1 MNNDTYFNYN
11 YQFGGDVNIPQDYR
25 DTYNKLSEKFNF
37 YNFNDPKGENNIWVS
52 KRNDNVEAYT
62 DFTNGTI
69 NDDNDFKE
77 KLIKV
82 LEGRNSVRQSALH
95 QLDTVNTINGDD
107 DNYTLNLDYI
117 TNFFDFVYRGKVEKL
132 YYPPE
137 LNLKYP
143 DSINVYMEEIE
154 ITDKWSGN
162 ERSTNTQVTKEGETE
177 ATESGKQINH
187 FVFLSNENPCHIA
200 ESAKKFHIG
209 RKAKNSY
216 YIFKAGKVLGQGAAG
231 KALLLDW
238 DKKTQ
243 GGKLETKQYMALK
256 VMDGSF
262 FNLENKG
269 SHLDIDI
276 IFFDDD
282 QTDMTLKTN
291 FGLNRRYYLNKD
303 KYMSELDNKWDNYT
317 KINVF
322 DSDNGKKCY
331 MAVQSDNFT
340 NQTIVSMILNKV
352 LGTSENFVYQYDAF
366 LCLHYSKVALIQN
379 LTEAQ
384 EEYTITKKFKQ
395 LFTTITDFSS
405 TMVEKAANKLGMTL
419 ENVNINGVTIME
431 VANQGDIDSFIKKK
445 TISDF
450 KDFSYVSDQK
460 SFNNVKYFF
469 NDMIT
474 QILTPLS
481 VLHGSRYAFVHGDM
495 KSKNIFVHIN
505 EKGETIYKLADFD
518 KSSITFNGI
527 RFHNSGAAGIKTLRE
542 LLFSKITDL
551 KHFYDEE
558 KLKSMGNV
566 RLVDDPNF
574 REDVINDIK
583 QSDITKGDK
592 RYYIKGK
599 IIDASRY
606 GFLSGLEA
614 VEVEQMS
621 VRYIPFPYYQTF
633 DIYTFI
639 SSLFFTKLFYI
650 FIKRSYDNDD
660 NKDEEYDDIIGNEE
674 LVNQKFQSEF
684 DNKIYMLF
692 KILFDKK
699 DRLTM
704 LKYFEIYYSTE
715 TLEDVS
721 INAIL
726 DPIKKNYILMLKKY
740 PKFLLNKIYID
751 FSKNLYE
758 NSQPYTDR
766 NLPKKLFISD
776 GFVING
782 TENVCLTSKP
792 ATYYRNFFRGGYTFY
807 VNPINNAVVYNST
820 DIGEASNYEEYNTV
834 FSKYISSIRS
844 FLMPFKELFNTDI
857 QQIIAKLYKLRSAKK
872 LEALTR
878 EQLNIKKSI
887 EYYLKL
893 TDDSDNNKI
902 VIKEYLTETTIQDE
916 DEINLDSINLEEE
929 IQKLKDYIEKNN
941 YQQYKKVLDYNI
953 QQEQQ
958 NININIIDY
967 VVNEYTNG
975 DSIINKSMSLQDI
988 KRIIFMDKNIDELIN
1003 YLIKFSL
1010 IQYYRQNKTDRYS
1023 NPFISDLKIRQINN
1037 WDELNKKQKVGILD
1051 YPSIIDALRN
1061 IYKYN
1066 DIHIFNK
1073 KLTLLTSLTK
1083 IWMSKQYEGSIN
1095 IEQVDYGV
1103 NKRLA
1108 KKFYNDL
1115 TKKIVLNG
1123 ICKVPRYSV
1132 PIIGG
1137 TFTWDFKSKNVQST
1151 ESIALYNYIVTV
1163 KL

>member
-1 MNNDTYFNYN
+1 M
-11 YQFGGDVNIPQDYR
+11 
-25 DTYNKLSEKFNF
+25 
-37 YNFNDPKGENNIWVS
+37 
-52 KRNDNVEAYT
+52 
-62 DFTNGTI
+62 
-69 NDDNDFKE
+69 
-77 KLIKV
+77 
-82 LEGRNSVRQSALH
+82 
-95 QLDTVNTINGDD
+95 
-107 DNYTLNLDYI
+107 
-117 TNFFDFVYRGKVEKL
+117 
-132 YYPPE
+132 
-137 LNLKYP
+137 
-143 DSINVYMEEIE
+143 
-154 ITDKWSGN
+154 
-162 ERSTNTQVTKEGETE
+162 
-177 ATESGKQINH
+177 
-187 FVFLSNENPCHIA
+187 C
-200 ESAKKFHIG
+200 
-209 RKAKNSY
+209 
-216 YIFKAGKVLGQGAAG
+216 
-231 KALLLDW
+231 
-238 DKKTQ
+238 
-243 GGKLETKQYMALK
+243 
-256 VMDGSF
+256 F
-262 FNLENKG
+262 FNLENQG
-269 SHLDIDI
+269 THLDIDI

-282 QTDMTLKTN
+282 QSDMTLKTN
-291 FGLNRRYYLNKD
+291 FGLNRRYYLNRE

-317 KINVF
+317 SINVF

-352 LGTSENFVYQYDAF
+352 LGNSENFVYQYDAF
-366 LCLHYSKVALIQN
+366 LCLNYSKAALIQN

-405 TMVEKAANKLGMTL
+405 AMVEKAANKLGMTL

-450 KDFSYVSDQK
+450 KDFSYVSNQE
-460 SFNNVKYFF
+460 SFNKVKIFF

-495 KSKNIFVHIN
+495 KSKNVFVHVN

-527 RFHNSGAAGIKTLRE
+527 RFHNSGAAGIKALRE
-542 LLFSKITDL
+542 LLFSKIADL
-551 KHFYDEE
+551 NHFYDEE
-558 KLKSMGNV
+558 KVKLIDKVKLQN
-566 RLVDDPNF
+566 DPNF
-574 REDVINDIK
+574 REAVIDDIE
-583 QSDITKGDK
+583 QSDITKGNK
-592 RYYIKGK
+592 RYYLKGK

-639 SSLFFTKLFYI
+639 ASLFFTKLFYI

-660 NKDEEYDDIIGNEE
+660 NKDEEYDHIIGHKNR
-674 LVNQKFQSEF
+674 VNREFQGEF

-726 DPIKKNYILMLKKY
+726 DPIKKNYMLMLKKY
-740 PKFLLNKIYID
+740 PKYLLNKIYSD
-751 FSKNLYE
+751 FSKNLDE
-758 NSQPYTDR
+758 HSQPYTDR

-820 DIGEASNYEEYNTV
+820 DIGEAKNYEEYNTV
-834 FSKYISSIRS
+834 LSKYISSIRS
-844 FLMPFKELFNTDI
+844 FLMPLKKLFNIDI
-857 QQIIAKLYKLRSAKK
+857 QTIISQLYILRSAKE
-872 LEALTR
+872 LNELTR
-878 EQLNIKKSI
+878 EQPTIKTSI
-887 EYYLKL
+887 EYYFKL
-893 TDDSDNNKI
+893 TDDSENNKK
-902 VIKEYLTETTIQDE
+902 VISEYLNRTSLD
-916 DEINLDSINLEEE
+916 DLDFNSINLDKKIKE
-929 IQKLKDYIEKNN
+929 LKDYIEKNN
-941 YQQYKKVLDYNI
+941 YQRYNEVLDYDI
-953 QQEQQ
+953 EQETQ
-958 NININIIDY
+958 NINRFIIDY
-967 VVNEYTNG
+967 IVAEYQSEN
-975 DSIINKSMSLQDI
+975 SIINKSISLNDI
-988 KRIIFMDKNIDELIN
+988 IQINFMTLEIGQIIE

-1010 IQYYRQNKTDRYS
+1010 IQHYRQNKTVDKYS
-1023 NPFISDLKIRQINN
+1023 KPIISNLQISQVSN
-1037 WDELNKKQKVGILD
+1037 WAELNKEKTIGDIK
-1051 YPSIIDALRN
+1051 YPSIINAFRH

-1066 DIHIFNK
+1066 DIDTFNR
-1073 KLTLLTSLTK
+1073 KLILLTSLTK
-1083 IWMSKQYEGSIN
+1083 SWMSKQYQGSIN
-1095 IEQVDYGV
+1095 IDPVNYG
-1103 NKRLA
+1103 NDKGKA
-1108 KKFYNDL
+1108 EKFYQDL

-1137 TFTWDFKSKNVQST
+1137 TFTWDFKSKDVQST
-1151 ESIALYNYIVTV
+1151 QSLPLYNYIVTV
-1163 KL
+1163 QL